1 MGGGTFISFIL
12 LYRHSFII
20 PCSTS
25 STLITY
31 LLVFCMGFCW
41 VSALRL
47 RFYCACGLSV
57 GDIGILHLHN
67 IVVISLSCEF
77 WWSLETFK
85 ERGFWELWWI
95 TNFEGAMK
103 AKGHND
109 ELTHPPKML
118 KVSASDFILESC
130 ISHLPMHISIFDF
143 KLKIKIKIYVL
154 WKRLFKII
162 RVLVECSLILL
173 IMLIVYFQWIYEFW
187 CYFVTCVLWFVE
199 YLLVLII
206 HFAIYICVCTL
217 CKLQYKVS

>member
-1 MGGGTFISFIL
+1 
-12 LYRHSFII
+12 
-20 PCSTS
+20 
-25 STLITY
+25 
-31 LLVFCMGFCW
+31 MGFCW

-47 RFYCACGLSV
+47 IFYCACRLSV

-67 IVVISLSCEF
+67 IVVMSLSCEF

-85 ERGFWELWWI
+85 ECGFWELWLI

-118 KVSASDFILESC
+118 KVNASDFILESC
-130 ISHLPMHISIFDF
+130 ISLCTFQYLISS
-143 KLKIKIKIYVL
+143 LKKEKKIYVL
-154 WKRLFKII
+154 WKRFSRII

-173 IMLIVYFQWIYEFW
+173 IMLIFYFQWIYEFW

-199 YLLVLII
+199 YLSILII

-217 CKLQYKVS
+217 WKLQYKVS